1 MCMELKSK
9 EVQNLIDSGL
19 PTLAICVADWCPHCQ
34 ELKNDM
40 ETIKHFASLNNI
52 NVALI
57 KVTDQD
63 NQDFLTKN
71 PFETLPYCLVFVDGQ
86 FKGGETAYKNML
98 LELIPAISQSVT
110 RDNAI
115 RAEQAL
121 SNPEFKVIDEQPT
134 KEV

>member
-1 MCMELKSK
+1 MELKSK
-9 EVQNLIDSGL
+9 EIQDLIDSGS

-40 ETIKHFASLNNI
+40 ETIRYLASINRI

-57 KVTDQD
+57 KVTDLD

-71 PFETLPYCLVFVDGQ
+71 PFETLPYCLVFVDRQ
-86 FKGGETAYKNML
+86 FKGGETASKDML
-98 LELIPAISQSVT
+98 LGLIPAISESVA

-115 RAEQAL
+115 RVEQSL